1 MASTLKQ
8 FYLALDREEAAIQE
22 SLSEDRR
29 GLFLKAAI
37 SELDWYCY
45 NYALRGEPNSEEV
58 EQFYLFQL
66 GVARLIQLSLDAAP
80 AYVFPSVMFRRDAS
94 IALPVLEIIG
104 GLGMIEHGRRVAQS
118 VASGL
123 CSIERV
129 AEDEYRISLP
139 TLIPDQQY
147 YERAI
152 SDHYRDQHRKQI
164 ESLTV
169 ESEFGM
175 NIALEVK
182 KHLVENVYPFQE
194 HFIGYDATPLL
205 DDYFFALAFIEVQ
218 LADGYD
224 SFNGAV
230 RFGNVRYR
238 NYLLALTFLVSI
250 SMRHERFAEALV
262 EKHRDVKL
270 ENVLTV
276 TADTGGFIE
285 SLMSAVNRFGEVD
298 SDFEP
303 VTMEEA
309 QTMFDVLSVGRSST
323 DLLGRPGAAL
333 PIIVQSS
340 DQGFIRCVTAA
351 RLAPVQFLLDS
362 LRFHFPKDYAKH
374 QQTRE
379 GAMQAAVKRALNSGF
394 STAFEYRENIKV
406 RLNGRELTDIDLVI
420 IEKKTNTVVL
430 CQLKHQ
436 ELFGQ
441 DLRAQEVRTSRLRQQ
456 IATWLSAL
464 DTWVNSVGDGGICA
478 SLRLPR
484 QAVPLRVLRLII
496 TRHYSFPLAD
506 LALDDTT
513 AHGTWLQLVNSLA
526 LIRSDAGSAAALGD
540 LIPQL
545 KKMEAP
551 GGVQTHIDEPR
562 SEWIIDRLKF
572 TIMQKSA
579 VGET

>member
-1 MASTLKQ
+1 MTSTLKQ
-8 FYLALDREEAAIQE
+8 FYLALDREEAAIQKA
-22 SLSEDRR
+22 LSEDR
-29 GLFLKAAI
+29 GGIFLKTAI
-37 SELDWYCY
+37 NELDWYYY
-45 NYALRGEPNSEEV
+45 NYALRGEPNNEDA

-80 AYVFPSVMFRRDAS
+80 TYVFPSVMFRRDAS

-118 VASGL
+118 VTSGL

-129 AEDEYRISLP
+129 AEDEYSILLP
-139 TLIPDQQY
+139 TSIPDQQY

-152 SDHYRDQHRKQI
+152 SDHYRDQHRQQI

-169 ESEFGM
+169 KSEFGR

-182 KHLVENVYPFQE
+182 KHLLENVYPFQE

-205 DDYFFALAFIEVQ
+205 DDYFFTLALTEVQ

-230 RFGNVRYR
+230 RFGNVRFR
-238 NYLLALTFLVSI
+238 DYLLALTFLVSI
-250 SMRHERFAEALV
+250 SMRHERFAEVLV

-285 SLMSAVNRFGEVD
+285 SLMSAVNRFGGID

-303 VTMEEA
+303 VTMDAA
-309 QTMFDVLSVGRSST
+309 QIMFDVLSVSRSST

-351 RLAPVQFLLDS
+351 KLAPVQFLLDS
-362 LRFHFPKDYAKH
+362 LRFHFPKDYARN

-379 GAMQAAVKRALNSGF
+379 GAMQAAVKRVVNSGF

-420 IEKKTNTVVL
+420 IEKKTSTVVL

-496 TRHYSFPLAD
+496 TRHYGFPLAD

-526 LIRSDAGSAAALGD
+526 LIRSDAGSAPALGD

-551 GGVQTHIDEPR
+551 GGVQTHMDEPR

-572 TIMQKSA
+572 TIMQKGA
-579 VGET
+579 VGDT